1 MSVFSGSRTVQKLS
15 VSTTPEDLIPHRLPH
30 SLLLHSCLLRQLT
43 EGFMYYLNSIG
54 NVKTQLDV
62 LGVSGCICHG
72 LLFPASSYEVRSS
85 ST

>member
-1 MSVFSGSRTVQKLS
+1 MQKLS
-15 VSTTPEDLIPHRLPH
+15 ASTAPEDLIPHQLAH

-43 EGFMYYLNSIG
+43 EGFMYYLNCIG

-62 LGVSGCICHG
+62 LGVSRCICHG
-72 LLFPASSYEVRSS
+72 LLFPPSSYEVRSS